1 VTWGLRALAAR
12 RDVGADE
19 VLLVA
24 LTLTGGL
31 LLVPGLGEFGLWNPG
46 EAELATQAIGTPWT
60 APLPALGVRLFG
72 MSEASARGPGA
83 MVALLTLLAVAWAGG
98 RLFTRRAGFLAAGA
112 LAGFPLF
119 VLQARQLTSDLLPC
133 LGMTMAL
140 GGMAEL
146 ARANQMKAGDRGP
159 GAPAIASAVTA
170 VGLAVVTLGGGVLSG
185 TLPLLGSVAAY
196 AWPERRDGS
205 SLWRRPSTQGVVA
218 VIAVVAAAML
228 VLALVV
234 TRHRAGQFSWWLGGV
249 PRAGAPVTTAE
260 GALEILG
267 FGLFP
272 WCGLALFALFALQTP
287 APPARKSTSVRDDP
301 GSDDHGGVR
310 IADGDGAVKSTS
322 VGGERAGRA
331 LLAGAALGLG
341 LGTVQLH
348 LVGHATLASL
358 PAVAL
363 ALGAWLDQRVETS
376 AQAQPLLA
384 FVAMISALLLAR
396 DLTLVPEALV
406 SSHLASRIAWPAGV
420 NLAPWVLSTGGVN
433 ALGLGL
439 LLGAPPRWPTWTRPL
454 GLALALMPPVTLA
467 FGLAHDL
474 VPALSRHLSAK
485 APLDHFREL
494 APPGATLAL
503 YQIPRAETGAF
514 NPPVTIEARTDQDVI
529 SHLRAEGGGFALVP
543 RPQLA
548 ALEARFAEA
557 GVAMAVVDASSSRHL
572 LLAGQL
578 PAGARDQNPL
588 RAFLWHA
595 PRTGVNAAA
604 SAHPAPASPPAWAD
618 PALPARATWVQ
629 AIELVGAEFP
639 ARVTRG
645 HALTLTLVFR
655 VRARPPAGQKICV
668 HLELPGQPLFNGDH
682 APLDG
687 DFATDHWRPGDVI
700 RDVHT
705 FDVPRVTT
713 AAGRYRLLVGWW
725 PGGDAPRLAITS
737 GDGAGSDRVPLG
749 ALNID

>member
-12 RDVGADE
+12 RAVGADRA
-19 VLLVA
+19 LLVA
-24 LTLTGGL
+24 LTVAGGL
-31 LLVPGLGEFGLWNPG
+31 LLFPGLGHFGLWNPG
-46 EAELATQAIGTPWT
+46 EAELATRAIGTPWI
-60 APLPALGVRLFG
+60 APLPALGVRLLG
-72 MSEASARGPGA
+72 MSEASARVPGA
-83 MVALLTLLAVAWAGG
+83 IVALLTLLTVAWAGG
-98 RLFTRRAGFLAAGA
+98 RLFTRRAGLLAAGA

-140 GGMAEL
+140 GGMAEFGC
-146 ARANQMKAGDRGP
+146 ATRMKSRNRGL
-159 GAPAIASAVTA
+159 GAPAVAAVVTGMGFA
-170 VGLAVVTLGGGVLSG
+170 LVTLGGGVLSG

-196 AWPERRDGS
+196 AWPDRRDDGFS
-205 SLWRRPSTQGVVA
+205 PWRRRSAQGVVA
-218 VIAVVAAAML
+218 VIAIAAAAML
-228 VLALVV
+228 ALALFV

-249 PRAGAPVTTAE
+249 PRAGAPATTFE

-272 WCGLALFALFALQTP
+272 WCGLALFALLALCTP
-287 APPARKSTSVRDDP
+287 APPARKSTSVRDDR
-301 GSDDHGGVR
+301 GSDHHGDVGMSD
-310 IADGDGAVKSTS
+310 ADGAEKSTS

-331 LLAGAALGLG
+331 LLAVAALGVG

-348 LVGHATLASL
+348 LVGHATLTFL

-363 ALGAWLDQRVETS
+363 ALGAWLDKRAEGS
-376 AQAQPLLA
+376 AQAEPLLA

-406 SSHLASRIAWPAGV
+406 SSHLASRITWPAGV
-420 NLAPWVLSTGGVN
+420 NLAPWVQGTGGVN
-433 ALGLGL
+433 ALGLAL
-439 LLGAPPRWPTWTRPL
+439 LLGAPPRWPTWTRPAA
-454 GLALALMPPVTLA
+454 LALALIPPVTLA
-467 FGLAHDL
+467 FALAHDL
-474 VPALSRHLSAK
+474 VPALSQHLSAK
-485 APLDHFREL
+485 APLDHFRQL

-557 GVAMAVVDASSSRHL
+557 GVAMAVADASSSRLL
-572 LLAGQL
+572 LLAGRL
-578 PAGARDQNPL
+578 PAGAPDQNPL
-588 RAFLWHA
+588 RAFVWHA
-595 PRTGVNAAA
+595 PGTVGNAAA
-604 SAHPAPASPPAWAD
+604 SAPSPPAWAD
-618 PALPARATWVQ
+618 PTLPARATWVQ
-629 AIELVGAEFP
+629 AVELVGAEFP
-639 ARVTRG
+639 ARVARG

-713 AAGRYRLLVGWW
+713 AAGQYRLLVGWW
-725 PGGDAPRLAITS
+725 PGGDAPRLAITA